1 MSSIAKFVKDRIAEL
16 PVDEVFTYDSFGQ
29 TALVERRAVAKALS
43 RLVKSGEVEVLCR
56 GQFYKP
62 AKCKYGSLGLAEEK
76 QIRSLLRGGYV
87 SGAEAF
93 NRIGLT
99 TQVPSVIEIAYPGVP
114 YRKKVGSLKIQY
126 IRSCVDKMPKNTE
139 LLVLLDAL
147 KEIGKIQD
155 ASPKRVATFVAD
167 KIKKFNYSEINEL
180 IQLARSY
187 RPRVRA
193 LLGAILESCGLERQ
207 SRELLAT
214 LNPLSSYSIGV
225 KDLLPNLKKWGFR

>member
-114 YRKKVGSLKIQY
+114 YRKKWDPLKSSIYGPASTRCRKTQSYWYSLM
-126 IRSCVDKMPKNTE
+126 RSRKSEKYKMH
-139 LLVLLDAL
+139 
-147 KEIGKIQD
+147 
-155 ASPKRVATFVAD
+155 
-167 KIKKFNYSEINEL
+167 
-180 IQLARSY
+180 
-187 RPRVRA
+187 
-193 LLGAILESCGLERQ
+193 RQ
-207 SRELLAT
+207 SA
-214 LNPLSSYSIGV
+214 
-225 KDLLPNLKKWGFR
+225 